1 MYLCSGIM
9 NRKVLFIILALVAV
23 SLLVIFGVHGC
34 QRRADQMRAVLDSA
48 LEQNRNY
55 IPFTSDSALLEV
67 VGYYDRYGSPNDRLR
82 AHYALGCVYRDLH
95 DAPIALLTWER
106 GIAAADTTAAD
117 CDFATLF
124 RVYGQMADIY
134 FRQYMPKKQLEA
146 QYLFCKYA
154 LQAGDTLLYIGGLLR
169 RNSALLAL
177 GDTAAVL
184 QNIDY
189 VRQLYLERGLK
200 AEAAQVYPSAIQIA
214 LDNQQLE
221 RAGALMRVYEQ
232 ESGLFD
238 EQGGIAPS
246 REIYYYFKGMYYIGI
261 NRLDSA
267 EHWFRRALRVKG
279 LELKAFHGLMS
290 LYKYQGNIDSTF
302 KYSNLYDKALVDFMG
317 QTKTTAISQTEGMYD
332 YSIQQQMAQEQKDK
346 AHFTRMVLFVV
357 IVLIGIGI
365 LLTYFWYRRKKKENE
380 IRQNRLLENYSRAM
394 QELEATRKEV
404 IILQQ
409 SASEQREL
417 QDLVKSKNEKI
428 NVLTSLIKDLKKQIN
443 SLSFDTN
450 EDLIDIVQHF
460 HEMAHPQISSTQGP
474 DQSRVIHAR
483 SAKRS
488 EWNKLSKAMKLNHPH
503 FYIYTSVEHHLAPQ
517 EYQVCMLSYLN
528 FEIVEMATLLGTS
541 KQSVTNARASVAKK
555 LFGQEKASILNECL
569 KKL

>member
-9 NRKVLFIILALVAV
+9 TRKGLFIILALVAV

-34 QRRADQMRAVLDSA
+34 QRRADRMRAALDSA

-67 VGYYDRYGSPNDRLR
+67 VEYYDRYGSPNDRLR

-124 RVYGQMADIY
+124 RVYGQMASIY
-134 FRQYMPKKQLEA
+134 FRQYMPEKQLEA
-146 QYLFCKYA
+146 ENAFSHYA
-154 LQAGDTLLYIGGLLR
+154 LCAGDTLNYIRGLILR
-169 RNSALLAL
+169 NDAFLNL

-184 QNIDY
+184 RNINH
-189 VRQLYLERGLK
+189 VRQLYLERGLT

-214 LDNQQLE
+214 LDKHQFESAHIMMQIFE
-221 RAGALMRVYEQ
+221 H

-238 EQGGIAPS
+238 EEGNIVRGYE
-246 REIYYYFKGMYYIGI
+246 RFYYNKGVYYLGVEQP
-261 NRLDSA
+261 DSA
-267 EHWFRRALRVKG
+267 ELQFRKLLQCEPAIVDAFRGLLALFEQKHDV
-279 LELKAFHGLMS
+279 
-290 LYKYQGNIDSTF
+290 DSIF
-302 KYSNLYDKALVDFMG
+302 KYNRLHEDALARYMKRTHIQSIDL
-317 QTKTTAISQTEGMYD
+317 TEGMYD
-332 YSIQQQMAQEQKDK
+332 YSIQQQLAQEQKDK
-346 AHFTRMVLFVV
+346 AQLTQMILFMVV
-357 IVLIGIGI
+357 VLIGIGV
-365 LLTYFWYRRKKKENE
+365 LLTYFWYRRKEKENE

-417 QDLVKSKNEKI
+417 QDLLKSKNEKI
-428 NVLTSLIKDLKKQIN
+428 NVLTLLIKDLQKQIN

-517 EYQVCMLSYLN
+517 EYQVCMLSFLN

-541 KQSVTNARASVAKK
+541 KQSVSNARASAAKK
-555 LFGQEKASILNECL
+555 LFGVEKAPVLDECL